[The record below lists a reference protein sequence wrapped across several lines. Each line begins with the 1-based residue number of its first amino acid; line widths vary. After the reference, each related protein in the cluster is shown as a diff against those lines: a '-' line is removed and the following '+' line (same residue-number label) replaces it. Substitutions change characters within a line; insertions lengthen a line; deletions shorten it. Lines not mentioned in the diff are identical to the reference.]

1 MKLKKFSLLI
11 SFGLILSLLLAA
23 CGVDDKDKK
32 GSDKAAPEDQQVFN
46 MNIHTEPPTLHPG
59 QATDN
64 VSGAVLDQVFEGLM
78 RVDQKGKVQP
88 GMAESYDLSDD
99 KLTYTFKLREDAKWS
114 NGDPVTA
121 EDFVYAWKW
130 VLNPDSPDTDYAY
143 QLYPIEGA
151 EDAKEKDGSLDDVG
165 VKAKDDHTL
174 EVKLTHPTPYFPELT
189 AFYTFY
195 PVNHKVADD
204 KGKWAQNAG
213 DKYVTN
219 GPFTLDTWKHKD
231 KVILKKN
238 KDYWDADAGKL
249 QTVTMN
255 MIEDENTELELY
267 KSGDLDWAGSPVSAL
282 PLPSI
287 DSLKKSGELEV
298 EPYSGIY
305 YYIFNTEEEPFNN
318 KNIRKAFALA
328 IDREALIKNVT
339 KGEQIPAQALVPST
353 IWKENEKGYFKDNDA
368 KEAKKLLEKGMKE
381 EGWDKLPTPKISYN
395 TSEAHASIAQAI
407 QDMWKKNL
415 DVDAKLNNE
424 EWNVFLDSLGESNY
438 QVARMGW
445 VADFN
450 DPINFLE
457 IYESKG
463 GNNYTNWENKEFAK
477 LLKDARKETDDKKR
491 NQLLRDAEE
500 IYMDEMPTAPI
511 YFNTSVYVKADYV
524 KNIDVNESAKLQLKW
539 AYIAEH

>member
-1 MKLKKFSLLI
+1 
-11 SFGLILSLLLAA
+11 
-23 CGVDDKDKK
+23 
-32 GSDKAAPEDQQVFN
+32 
-46 MNIHTEPPTLHPG
+46 
-59 QATDN
+59 N

-121 EDFVYAWKW
+121 EDFTYAWKW
-130 VLNPDSPDTDYAY
+130 VLNPKSPDTDYAY

-151 EDAKEKDGSLDDVG
+151 EDAKENDGSLDDVG

-174 EVKLTHPTPYFPELT
+174 EVKLNHPTPYFPELT

-219 GPFTLDTWKHKD
+219 GPFTLDSWKHKD
-231 KVILKKN
+231 KVVLKKN

-249 QTVTMN
+249 ETVTMN

-328 IDREALIKNVT
+328 IDREGLIKNVT

-353 IWKENEKGYFKDNDA
+353 IWEENKEGYFKDNDA

-381 EGWDKLPTPKISYN
+381 EGWDELPTPKISYN
-395 TSEAHASIAQAI
+395 TSESHASIAQAI

-415 DVDAKLNNE
+415 DIDAKLNNE
-424 EWNVFLDSLGESNY
+424 VLNVFIDSLRESDY

-457 IYESKG
+457 IYETKG

-477 LLKDARKETDDKKR
+477 LLKDAREETDDKKR
-491 NQLLRDAEE
+491 NQLLRDAE
-500 IYMDEMPTAPI
+500 
-511 YFNTSVYVKADYV
+511 
-524 KNIDVNESAKLQLKW
+524 
-539 AYIAEH
+539 